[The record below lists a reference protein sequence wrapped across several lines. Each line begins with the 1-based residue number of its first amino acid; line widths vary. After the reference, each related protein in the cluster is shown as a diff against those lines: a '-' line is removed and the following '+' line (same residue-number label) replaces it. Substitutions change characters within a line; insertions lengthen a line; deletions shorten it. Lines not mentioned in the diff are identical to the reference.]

1 MTLVQALVFLVLF
14 AIVAYLAYWVIT
26 KFFPAPAQ
34 MPALAIVGLLLLLGL
49 LSQVWPEAAGFR
61 LFR

>member
-14 AIVAYLAYWVIT
+14 AIIAYLAYWVIM

-34 MPALAIVGLLLLLGL
+34 MPALAIVGLLLLLAL
-49 LSQVWPEAAGFR
+49 LSQVWPEAASFR